1 MDDENYAF
9 DDNLEAYRLSI
20 EGLEQAMATLQAKRV
35 EAYADLKK
43 LDEQIEQAKLDFGM
57 QVLEGKKADKSKLN
71 ELAEKRDELGMRL
84 NALAKKI
91 QDTQAELAE
100 AKAVERTAA
109 IEAYKAESAKQLE
122 QIVKSI
128 YELNTLAAKWL
139 GLAREADRIMPN
151 VLGYVG
157 VSNEGLP
164 VREIVD
170 TTERWIQERGSY
182 PQFTA
187 LLERAGVPSY
197 RERMKR
203 AKENG

>member
-1 MDDENYAF
+1 MSKTSKE
-9 DDNLEAYRLSI
+9 LEGKLA
-20 EGLEQAMATLQAKRV
+20 ELQAASV
-35 EAYADLKK
+35 EAGVEFKRI
-43 LDEQIEQAKLDFGM
+43 DEQIEQAKLDFGM

-91 QDTQAELAE
+91 GDTQAELAE
-100 AKAVERTAA
+100 AKAAERTAA
-109 IEAYKAESAKQLE
+109 IEAYKAESNKQLE
-122 QIVKSI
+122 QIVKAI

>member
-1 MDDENYAF
+1 MGKTSKE
-9 DDNLEAYRLSI
+9 LEKKLA
-20 EGLEQAMATLQAKRV
+20 ELQAASV
-35 EAYADLKK
+35 EAGVEFKRI
-43 LDEQIEQAKLDFGM
+43 DEQIEQAKLDFGM

-71 ELAEKRDELGMRL
+71 KLAEKRDELGMRL

>member
-1 MDDENYAF
+1 MGKTSKE
-9 DDNLEAYRLSI
+9 LEKKLA
-20 EGLEQAMATLQAKRV
+20 ELQAASV
-35 EAYADLKK
+35 EAGVEYKR
-43 LDEQIEQAKLDFGM
+43 LDEQVEQAKLEFGM
-57 QVLEGKKADKSKLN
+57 QVLEGKTPGKSKLN
-71 ELAEKRDELGMRL
+71 ELAEKRDDLGLRL

-91 QDTQAELAE
+91 RDTQAELAE
-100 AKAVERTAA
+100 VKAAERKAKVAE
-109 IEAYKAESAKQLE
+109 YQAESAKQLE